1 VSADAGR
8 AAADTARLVAGE
20 LAEYAVRIDS
30 SEPSA
35 SDTGVDP
42 TPLTPD
48 AALLAD
54 FDARVHDADLRAA
67 SRSRFI
73 SKHYA
78 DAVEAGVKALNELI
92 RARSGRSDDGDSLMT
107 NVFSVSTPIL
117 KVNKLRSKSDETEQR
132 GHMQL
137 CQGVVAAWR
146 NPRAHALLEDSPQ
159 RALMMLSLIDDL
171 MTITRSAV
179 RARKRKS
186 P

>member
-1 VSADAGR
+1 
-8 AAADTARLVAGE
+8 
-20 LAEYAVRIDS
+20 
-30 SEPSA
+30 
-35 SDTGVDP
+35 
-42 TPLTPD
+42 
-48 AALLAD
+48 
-54 FDARVHDADLRAA
+54 
-67 SRSRFI
+67 
-73 SKHYA
+73 
-78 DAVEAGVKALNELI
+78 
-92 RARSGRSDDGDSLMT
+92 MT